1 MKGSQGGLIFDSDDR
16 GAAFTV
22 AKSGTLAQS
31 VKNRANVKHEN
42 FVVLHGNC

>member
-1 MKGSQGGLIFDSDDR
+1 MKGSQSDLIFDSNER

-22 AKSGTLAQS
+22 AKSGTPVQS

-42 FVVLHGNC
+42 VVLHGSC